1 MPLAISTH
9 TLLVV
14 RTTLLQCN
22 THRTMI
28 PWWQSSAAADRFN
41 RFNAQF
47 SDQFSEDE
55 DSDDEEE
62 YSSEEEDDSDDD
74 DNDDEEDGGSI
85 LPSVLTFPSLLG
97 PSRQVQIQR
106 EEDDEHS
113 IGDDDVA
120 DDNNGEDDDSETE
133 ETTKYYSEDDLKSLK
148 VDQLKA
154 ILRKKK
160 MKLSGRKADLVAR
173 LVGKEVISN
182 EDEDVAIDESE
193 EGLSKLTVAQLKKRL
208 RLNDLPVS
216 GNKTELIERLMG
228 REPPKLETWN
238 KSKAKQM
245 LKNMFADD
253 NSKVHTLSAEAIHQ
267 SHPRFKVY
275 PFDKFQGY
283 LQTIKAASNEL
294 KEINRVTEREVW
306 EDIQHN
312 PRPDMTFHGY
322 PFWDTHSG
330 RDLLYE
336 DVKTGK
342 AYSMKPMELQ
352 TTQPAYKEYPSK
364 VFGKRV
370 HQMKRFVREEPGWVA
385 KRNKKAQ
392 KMHEAEVK
400 SMKEDWDSQ
409 HVENDIDYICG
420 KLEEVFKPD
429 N

>member
-1 MPLAISTH
+1 M
-9 TLLVV
+9 
-14 RTTLLQCN
+14 
-22 THRTMI
+22 M
-28 PWWQSSAAADRFN
+28 PWWQPSAAVGRY
-41 RFNAQF
+41 
-47 SDQFSEDE
+47 SEDE
-55 DSDDEEE
+55 DSYDDDEDED
-62 YSSEEEDDSDDD
+62 YYNDEDDEGNSDYDDD
-74 DNDDEEDGGSI
+74 DDENE

-113 IGDDDVA
+113 IGDDDES
-120 DDNNGEDDDSETE
+120 EDDEDTEEDNSETE

-173 LVGKEVISN
+173 LKGQEVISN

-193 EGLSKLTVAQLKKRL
+193 EGLSKLTVVQLKERL

-228 REPPKLETWN
+228 REPPKLETWK

-245 LKNMFADD
+245 LKNMFADE

-283 LQTIKAASNEL
+283 VQTIKGASSEL

-306 EDIQHN
+306 EDTQRN
-312 PRPDMTFHGY
+312 PRPNMTFHGY

-352 TTQPAYKEYPSK
+352 TTQSAYKQFPSK

-385 KRNKKAQ
+385 TRNKKAQ